1 VCDWSDVAVP
11 ASAMAVNGKASAFRL
26 KSPDEAGQM
35 EALAGPA
42 RLLLE
47 STNSTDTV
55 HGSDHLVLLQLQ

>member
-1 VCDWSDVAVP
+1 
-11 ASAMAVNGKASAFRL
+11 MAVNGKASAFRL